1 MTAELPLF
9 STSPVARV
17 AELRRLLHHHNQKYY
32 AEDAPEISDADYDAL
47 LRELQNLEAAHPLLA
62 TPDSPTQT
70 VGAQGIATD
79 FGKVRHG
86 IPMLSLGNAFSAAD
100 IADFLQKIRRFLN
113 LPDASAVAVV
123 AEPKIDGLSANIRYE
138 KGVFVQAATRGDGTE
153 GEDITANL
161 RTIKAIPL
169 QLQGD
174 NIPDL
179 LEVRGEVFLS
189 HADFAAL
196 NQQQAAQN
204 KPLFANPRNAAAG
217 SLRQLDVAI
226 TASRPLQF
234 FAYATGA
241 VSAPFATTHAD
252 ILGCFKAWGL
262 PTNPLYAVCA
272 TQDDIL
278 AFYERLFTDR
288 ASLGYDIDGIVYKVN
303 RLDWQ
308 ERLGMVSRSPRWAI
322 AHKFPAEQAKTIVRE
337 IIVQVGRTG
346 VLTPVALL
354 EPVTVGGVVVSKAT
368 LHNEDEIIRKDIR
381 VGDTVFLE
389 RAGDVIPKITGVDL
403 AQRPAAS
410 NPFVFP
416 DHCPVCGS
424 IASRNAGEVAR
435 RCTGGLICSA
445 QTVQRLKHFI
455 SRHAFDIEGLGAK
468 EVEGLWQ
475 DKLIQSPADIFT
487 LEARQ
492 QAGEIDLPHRKG
504 WGDLSTQN
512 LFAAIN
518 ERRTIPLNR
527 FIYALGIAQVGEATA
542 KTLAKHY
549 GTVEAW
555 FSALQTAFDTA
566 SDAYQQLLS
575 IDGIGVNMA
584 NDLIAFAAEP
594 HNQQVIADLQQHLT
608 ILPYTETALNNTP
621 LTGKTVVFTGTLQT
635 MTRAEAKAKAE
646 QAGAKVSSSIS
657 AQTDYVVAG
666 EAAGSKEKKARELGV
681 TVLDEAGW
689 AILLEKPLG

>member
-9 STSPVARV
+9 SASPALRI
-17 AELRRLLHHHNQKYY
+17 AELRRLLRHHNQKYY
-32 AEDAPEISDADYDAL
+32 TEDAPEISDAEYDAL
-47 LRELQNLEAAHPLLA
+47 IHELQALEATHPALV
-62 TPDSPTQT
+62 TSDSPTQT
-70 VGAQGIATD
+70 VGAQSIASD
-79 FGKVRHG
+79 FAKVRHG
-86 IPMLSLGNAFSAAD
+86 IPMLSLGNAFSVED
-100 IADFLQKIRRFLN
+100 ITDFLQKIRRFLN
-113 LPDASAVAVV
+113 LAEGQEIAIV

-138 KGVFVQAATRGDGTE
+138 KGVFVQAATRGDGTD

-161 RTIKAIPL
+161 RTIKSIPHR
-169 QLQGD
+169 LQGD
-174 NIPDL
+174 NIPDI
-179 LEVRGEVFLS
+179 LEIRGEVFLS
-189 HADFAAL
+189 HADFTAL

-217 SLRQLDVAI
+217 SLRQLDASM
-226 TASRPLQF
+226 TRSRPLQF
-234 FAYATGA
+234 FAYATGL
-241 VSAPFATTHAD
+241 VSAPFAATHAE
-252 ILGCFKAWGL
+252 ILNCFKAWGL
-262 PTNPLYAVCA
+262 PTNPRYAVCA
-272 TQDDIL
+272 TQLEIL

-288 ASLGYDIDGIVYKVN
+288 ATLGYDIDGIVYKVN

-308 ERLGMVSRSPRWAI
+308 ERLGTVSRSPRWAI
-322 AHKFPAEQAKTIVRE
+322 AHKFPAQQAKTILRE

-346 VLTPVALL
+346 VLTPVALV

-368 LHNEDEIIRKDIR
+368 LHNEDEIRRKDIR

-403 AQRPAAS
+403 AQRPATAV
-410 NPFVFP
+410 PFVFP
-416 DHCPVCGS
+416 DHCPVCDS
-424 IASRNAGEVAR
+424 IASRNGGEVAR

-455 SRHAFDIEGLGAK
+455 SRHAFDIEGVGGK

-492 QAGEIDLPHRKG
+492 QAGIIDLPHRKG
-504 WGDLSTQN
+504 WGNLSTQN

-518 ERRTIPLNR
+518 QRRTISLNR

-542 KTLAKHY
+542 KTLAKQY
-549 GTVEAW
+549 GTVDNW
-555 FSALQTAFDTA
+555 FNALQTAQDPL
-566 SDAYQQLLS
+566 SDAYQHLLM

-584 NDLIAFAAEP
+584 SDLIAFASEP
-594 HNQQVIADLQQHLT
+594 HNQQVISDLQQHLT
-608 ILPYTETALNNTP
+608 ILAYTDTTRTITP
-621 LTGKTVVFTGTLQT
+621 LTGKTVVFTGTLHT

-666 EAAGSKEKKARELGV
+666 DAAGSKEKKARELGV
-681 TVLDEAGW
+681 TMLDEAGW
-689 AILLEKPLG
+689 RALLS

>member
-1 MTAELPLF
+1 MSAELPLF
-9 STSPVARV
+9 STSPVLRI
-17 AELRRLLHHHNQKYY
+17 AELRSLLHRHNQKYY
-32 AEDAPEISDADYDAL
+32 AEDAPEISDAEYDAL
-47 LRELQNLEAAHPLLA
+47 LRELQNLEAAHPALV

-86 IPMLSLGNAFSAAD
+86 IQMLSLGNAFSAED

-113 LPDASAVAVV
+113 LAEDQEIEIV

-174 NIPDL
+174 NIPDF

-234 FAYATGA
+234 FAYATGLI
-241 VSAPFATTHAD
+241 SNPFATTHAE
-252 ILGCFKAWGL
+252 ILQCFQAWGL
-262 PTNPLYAVCA
+262 PTNPRYAVCA
-272 TQDDIL
+272 NQQEIMT
-278 AFYERLFTDR
+278 FYERLFTDR
-288 ASLGYDIDGIVYKVN
+288 ATLGYDIDGIVYKVN

-322 AHKFPAEQAKTIVRE
+322 AHKFPAQQAKTILRE

-346 VLTPVALL
+346 VLTPVALV

-403 AQRPAAS
+403 TQRPAAS
-410 NPFVFP
+410 TPFVFP

-492 QAGEIDLPHRKG
+492 QAGLIDLPHRKG

-512 LFAAIN
+512 LFTAIN
-518 ERRTIPLNR
+518 ERRTISLNR

-608 ILPYTETALNNTP
+608 ILPYNETALNNTP

-681 TVLDEAGW
+681 TVIDEAGW
-689 AILLEKPLG
+689 TELVS

>member
-1 MTAELPLF
+1 
-9 STSPVARV
+9 
-17 AELRRLLHHHNQKYY
+17 
-32 AEDAPEISDADYDAL
+32 
-47 LRELQNLEAAHPLLA
+47 
-62 TPDSPTQT
+62 
-70 VGAQGIATD
+70 
-79 FGKVRHG
+79 
-86 IPMLSLGNAFSAAD
+86 MLSLGNAFSAED

-113 LPDASAVAVV
+113 LAEGQEIEIV

-161 RTIKAIPL
+161 RTIKSIPHR
-169 QLQGD
+169 LQGE
-174 NIPDL
+174 NIPDIV
-179 LEVRGEVFLS
+179 EIRGEVFLS

-217 SLRQLDVAI
+217 SLRQLDASI

-234 FAYATGA
+234 FAYATGL
-241 VSAPFATTHAD
+241 VSAPFATTHAA
-252 ILGCFKAWGL
+252 ILQCFEAWGL
-262 PTNPLYAVCA
+262 PTNPRYAVCA
-272 TQDDIL
+272 TQGDIL

-288 ASLGYDIDGIVYKVN
+288 ATLGYDIDGIVYKVN

-308 ERLGMVSRSPRWAI
+308 ERLGTVSRSPRWAI
-322 AHKFPAEQAKTIVRE
+322 AHKFPAQQAKTILRE

-346 VLTPVALL
+346 VLTPVALV

-403 AQRPAAS
+403 TQRPAAS
-410 NPFVFP
+410 TPFVFP

-424 IASRNAGEVAR
+424 VAIRNEGEVAK

-492 QAGEIDLPHRKG
+492 QAGVIDLPHRKG

-518 ERRTIPLNR
+518 ERRTISFNR
-527 FIYALGIAQVGEATA
+527 FIYALGIAQVGDATA

-608 ILPYTETALNNTP
+608 ILPYTETARNNTP

-689 AILLEKPLG
+689 AVLLA